1 MKIGFIGLGKLGLP
15 CAIAMDYKGHNVIG
29 YDINPDINSSK
40 HPRDLLNTYEADE
53 LGNGTIQPLLD
64 KTNLKI
70 VDSLEEI
77 IKHSELIFLAVQT
90 PHKTVFE
97 GHLPMPDD
105 REDFNYEWLIESV
118 KSISYVTDKLDM
130 KCILTIISTVLPGTL
145 RKYIFPILS
154 KNISLCYNPYFIAM
168 GSVIY
173 DFLNPEFILLGCVDK
188 DAELKVK
195 EFYKTITSAEVF
207 STTLENAEMIK
218 VSYNT
223 YITTKIV
230 LANNIMEMCHYLP
243 NTNADVVMDA
253 LKKGSRRLIS
263 TAYLNG
269 GMGDGGG
276 CHPRDNIAM
285 SWLSNNLGLEL
296 NFYDFIMKKRE
307 KQTEFLANIIIQNYE
322 KTRKSICIMGVAFK
336 PNTNITTGSP
346 SILLK
351 TLLNMKGY
359 DVDTFDPN
367 IDTNTQFKCENKIYF
382 IGCKHD
388 IFQDYKFND
397 ECIVIDPHRYIKK
410 EKCKNI
416 IYIGIGDSITN

>member
-70 VDSLEEI
+70 VDSSEEI

-207 STTLENAEMIK
+207 STRLENAEMIK

-285 SWLSNNLGLEL
+285 SCLSNNLGLEL

-351 TLLNMKGY
+351 TL
-359 DVDTFDPN
+359 
-367 IDTNTQFKCENKIYF
+367 
-382 IGCKHD
+382 
-388 IFQDYKFND
+388 
-397 ECIVIDPHRYIKK
+397 
-410 EKCKNI
+410 
-416 IYIGIGDSITN
+416 